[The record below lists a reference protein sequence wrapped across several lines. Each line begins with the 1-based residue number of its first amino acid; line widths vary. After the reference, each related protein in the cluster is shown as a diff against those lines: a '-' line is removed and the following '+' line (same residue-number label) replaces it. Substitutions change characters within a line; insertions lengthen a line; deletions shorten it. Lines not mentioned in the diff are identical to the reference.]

1 MDIST
6 DWSIILSP
14 RFSTKCV
21 RRELF
26 CDGRINC
33 AWPYVEPAGKFSN
46 KERIRRARGL
56 PQIKQIEFS
65 GQKITAN
72 NKSFYDLYF
81 LLPQPPTWNNLLVY
95 FLPLPVVFHVKDWR
109 IWNSLNIPSILTNIQ
124 FRGLDIW
131 LAYLTLN
138 WSVGM
143 NINNNYEHYY
153 KTKNGWY
160 FCR

>member
-1 MDIST
+1 MQVRDQSRHKALMT
-6 DWSIILSP
+6 DASFF

-65 GQKITAN
+65 GQKITTN

-81 LLPQPPTWNNLLVY
+81 LLPQPPT
-95 FLPLPVVFHVKDWR
+95 
-109 IWNSLNIPSILTNIQ
+109 
-124 FRGLDIW
+124 
-131 LAYLTLN
+131 
-138 WSVGM
+138 
-143 NINNNYEHYY
+143 
-153 KTKNGWY
+153 
-160 FCR
+160 